1 MLKSSRVGWKT
12 ARNSG
17 PGCMWHLLLSS
28 ALVTVLVT
36 LCHTH
41 LLNQLPPTWQPPE
54 GSKLTQY

>member
-17 PGCMWHLLLSS
+17 PGWHVAS

-36 LCHTH
+36 MCHTH
-41 LLNQLPPTWQPPE
+41 LLNHLPPTWEPPE
-54 GSKLTQY
+54 GSKLT